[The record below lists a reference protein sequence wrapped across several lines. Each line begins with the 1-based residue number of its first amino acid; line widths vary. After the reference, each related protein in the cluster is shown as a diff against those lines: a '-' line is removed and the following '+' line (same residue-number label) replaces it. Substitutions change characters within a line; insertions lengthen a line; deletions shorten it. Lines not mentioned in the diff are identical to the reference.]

1 MAEGDPGG
9 TSTTPPSA
17 GAEEGGA
24 GSDGAGSDGAAAK
37 RFRGRDWWVEARRR
51 TEDARTRF
59 DDARARLEESRPRS
73 KWVDLAFGLYER
85 DRASF
90 GSLLSGALAYRAFVF
105 LVPFVLLLV
114 AVLGFM
120 IDIDSTSPET
130 LGESLGFKSVL
141 SDALLDAARQA
152 QNARWFAL
160 IIGLFGSVW
169 AARGAGRALRTVH
182 AAVWGV
188 FPKPARASRL
198 AGGFLLGA
206 VVAIGLTFFTG
217 YLREHTPLG
226 GILFSIVV
234 IAIYSGLWLLAAN
247 ALPHAPGPIATLVP
261 GALLVGIGADALHV
275 FTVYYLAN
283 KADRAASIYGAIGTA
298 VVILLWLFIAARIVV
313 GSAVLNA
320 ELSRRREVAQ
330 QRRRRA
336 PAPPDA

>member
-1 MAEGDPGG
+1 PRWGD
-9 TSTTPPSA
+9 
-17 GAEEGGA
+17 
-24 GSDGAGSDGAAAK
+24 
-37 RFRGRDWWVEARRR
+37 R
-51 TEDARTRF
+51 
-59 DDARARLEESRPRS
+59 RARLEESRPRS

-160 IIGLFGSVW
+160 IIGPFGRRG
-169 AARGAGRALRTVH
+169 AARAPGRARRAGVR
-182 AAVWGV
+182 AGVGGV
-188 FPKPARASRL
+188 FPKRAGASRL

-261 GALLVGIGADALHV
+261 GALLVGVRADALHV
-275 FTVYYLAN
+275 ATVYYLA
-283 KADRAASIYGAIGTA
+283 KQPDGAASIYGACGTA

-320 ELSRRREVAQ
+320 ELYRRREVAQ